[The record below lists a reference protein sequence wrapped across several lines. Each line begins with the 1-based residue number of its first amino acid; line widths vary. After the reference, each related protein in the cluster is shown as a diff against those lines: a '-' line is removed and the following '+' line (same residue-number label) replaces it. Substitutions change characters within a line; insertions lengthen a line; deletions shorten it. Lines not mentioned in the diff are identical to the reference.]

1 MRKELKSLDNYQ
13 LVIPEVM
20 VETLHQ
26 LYHDSPM
33 AGHVGIHETLH
44 RMSEHCLWFLILI
57 DFLFL
62 VFNVTFSNISVISWR
77 PVLVVEK
84 AVLVIG
90 LYELLDPTT

>member
-33 AGHVGIHETLH
+33 AGHVGIHETLY
-44 RMSEHCLWFLILI
+44 RMSEHCLFKRMVFDFNFWCLKSLSAIFL
-57 DFLFL
+57 
-62 VFNVTFSNISVISWR
+62 
-77 PVLVVEK
+77 
-84 AVLVIG
+84 
-90 LYELLDPTT
+90 LYHSDQF